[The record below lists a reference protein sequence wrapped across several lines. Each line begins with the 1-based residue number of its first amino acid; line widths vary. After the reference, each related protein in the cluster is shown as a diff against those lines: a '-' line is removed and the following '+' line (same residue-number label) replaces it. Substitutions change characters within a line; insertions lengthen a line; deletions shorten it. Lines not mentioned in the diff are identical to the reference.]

1 MKGAPPWFPDWARRL
16 LRRPPEMLCVL
27 GMHRSGTSCLTGL
40 LEEAGIF
47 LGVVSKSNPH
57 NKKGNQEN
65 LRIMALNDAL
75 LESNGASWD
84 LPPAGPLA
92 FTPAQVQTIRDLIAT
107 EYQGHSP
114 WAFKDPR
121 TLLTLEAWLA
131 ALPRPAFIG
140 TFRHPL
146 AVASSLS
153 KRQGWELARGIDLW
167 CHYNR
172 RLLGFHDQFGF
183 PLLDFDLPPPAY
195 AQHFRAAL
203 RTLGLGEGPAELAFY
218 DTTLVNH
225 RSPPE
230 DAIIPALA
238 LDILADLKRRA
249 G

>member
-1 MKGAPPWFPDWARRL
+1 M
-16 LRRPPEMLCVL
+16 RRPPDMLCVL

-47 LGVVSKSNPH
+47 LGDVSKSNPH

-92 FTPAQVQTIRDLIAT
+92 FTPDQVQAIRDLIAA

-146 AVASSLS
+146 VVAASLS

-172 RLLGFHDQFGF
+172 RLLTFHARFGF
-183 PLLDFDLPPPAY
+183 PLLDFDLPPATY
-195 AQHFRAAL
+195 AQRFRDAL
-203 RTLGLGEGPAELAFY
+203 RTLGLGEGPAELDFY
-218 DTTLVNH
+218 DTALVNQ
-225 RSPPE
+225 RLETDDSAVPSV
-230 DAIIPALA
+230 A

-249 G
+249 R